1 MYLDPKDGDTGM
13 DADTGMDTLVQ
24 SLQDQSAHLRQ
35 GDEDRQEE
43 ARRKDTILSC
53 FSPLTLSRRTC
64 FTLLSV
70 STKRYAEDL
79 AKEKGARAQE
89 GLKILLFGT

>member
-1 MYLDPKDGDTGM
+1 M